1 MSLTLFSF
9 VVSTH
14 IIASDKNAVHENL
27 THEHLNQFKSFEI
40 RFCLGL
46 ATNLPFT
53 HGSESIEPQAW
64 GPYYFHSHWKLL
76 PELTLGSLPLS
87 LSKFIYFNLFS
98 NFGLNSKTC
107 YYSSTS
113 AKLLVF
119 KSKNPYLIISQY
131 DLQIF
136 NFTRCLAKLD
146 LDRVIFYK

>member
-76 PELTLGSLPLS
+76 PELTLGSLPFFRNLFTS
-87 LSKFIYFNLFS
+87 IYFRTL
-98 NFGLNSKTC
+98 GLIPKLVTIQVHQQNYWSLNQKT
-107 YYSSTS
+107 
-113 AKLLVF
+113 
-119 KSKNPYLIISQY
+119 PI
-131 DLQIF
+131 
-136 NFTRCLAKLD
+136 
-146 LDRVIFYK
+146 